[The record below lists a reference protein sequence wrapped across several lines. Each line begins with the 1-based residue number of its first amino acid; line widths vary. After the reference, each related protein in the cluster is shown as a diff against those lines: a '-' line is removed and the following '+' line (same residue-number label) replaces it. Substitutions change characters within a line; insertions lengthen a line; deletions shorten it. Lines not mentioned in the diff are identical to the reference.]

1 MKNNKTA
8 TALQGNKTANNK
20 PTKVT
25 GNVITQN
32 ATKVK
37 VDKVVF
43 LADNV
48 TGKQLLNAKLEA
60 NKLNKE
66 ELQSLSFCINQF
78 KKHGA
83 NVIACFKALSM
94 EDITPKNILP
104 FLSEA
109 EKIRLEKNGNKFT
122 VWLIENL
129 VTRYGKQVKK

>member
-8 TALQGNKTANNK
+8 TAQSATANK
-20 PTKVT
+20 ATATKVT

-43 LADNV
+43 LADNI

-66 ELQSLSFCINQF
+66 ELQSLSFCINQL

-109 EKIRLEKNGNKFT
+109 EKTRLENNGNKFT

>member
-1 MKNNKTA
+1 MNTTKTA
-8 TALQGNKTANNK
+8 SKLQGNKTANNQ
-20 PTKVT
+20 PTKVS
-25 GNVITQN
+25 GNVITQK

-37 VDKVVF
+37 IDKVVF

-66 ELQSLSFCINQF
+66 ELQSLSFCIAQF

-83 NVIACFKALSM
+83 NVVNCFKSLNM
-94 EDITPKNILP
+94 EEITPKNILP

-109 EKIRLEKNGNKFT
+109 EKTRLNNNGNKFT

-129 VTRYGKQVKK
+129 VTRYGKSIK